1 MLFISPLSACLM
13 LPRNTERMSERTAA
27 EVLSLII
34 FRAES
39 KTETVRFNGS
49 SINNEGKEW
58 RGGIEE
64 VGERESN
71 AIKNASRVTSTL
83 N

>member
-1 MLFISPLSACLM
+1 M
-13 LPRNTERMSERTAA
+13 LPRNTKKERERMSERTAA

-49 SINNEGKEW
+49 SINNEGKELKKW
-58 RGGIEE
+58 MRGKGCF
-64 VGERESN
+64 N
-71 AIKNASRVTSTL
+71 CN
-83 N
+83 

>member
-1 MLFISPLSACLM
+1 MG
-13 LPRNTERMSERTAA
+13 RGGSERTAGQ
-27 EVLSLII
+27 VLSMII

-49 SINNEGKEW
+49 SINNEGIEW
-58 RGGIEE
+58 RGDNKA
-64 VGERESN
+64 GEGGRGATI
-71 AIKNASRVTSTL
+71 AIKNAWRVTLIL

>member
-1 MLFISPLSACLM
+1 M
-13 LPRNTERMSERTAA
+13 RERGKSERTAA
-27 EVLSLII
+27 QVLSMII

-49 SINNEGKEW
+49 RINNEGIEW
-58 RGGIEE
+58 RGDNK
-64 VGERESN
+64 VGRRGATI
-71 AIKNASRVTSTL
+71 AIKNAWRVTSTL